1 MAPDKDIHASGTV
14 RCQRIDHVYLFELL
28 DLPNHWSS
36 QVPNLSNLVARKR
49 EQKARC
55 APPCPGWTQRSRRS
69 QLRLCVRDRCRAV
82 IVACCMSRNS
92 SHVHHAVG
100 SRLADWQLLTVA
112 VDSILLDGRAGCA
125 ACDCSLACG
134 VRLHSVFCFRSDANP
149 DATNHG
155 RVGAVAIYLFCSFQV
170 SPRGLTT
177 SAE

>member
-1 MAPDKDIHASGTV
+1 MPLAPS

-100 SRLADWQLLTVA
+100 SRLADWQLRTVA

-125 ACDCSLACG
+125 ACDCSSCAAEGPEFADLG
-134 VRLHSVFCFRSDANP
+134 
-149 DATNHG
+149 
-155 RVGAVAIYLFCSFQV
+155 YLFDS
-170 SPRGLTT
+170 SSHYMLGLGVPGLVPGT
-177 SAE
+177 AD